1 MNRVSAVFK
10 RPFAPVLTAWL
21 VGLGAFSVVS
31 VECLFSASHAAF
43 VYARLTAYIA
53 TVTVAALTVALTA
66 VFGLGC
72 GMMLWW
78 LDDPVAARN
87 VAACAGRAFWS
98 VTAYTW
104 IGLALLALDP
114 PAAVAVADLSQPE
127 SVQSQ
132 MRDVLAYQWLRH
144 MRVAVVAAFLIG
156 VAVLLRR
163 HARLVNVAIAV
174 SFGAGLVAA
183 LLTGLSVLGGGGDF

>member
-114 PAAVAVADLSQPE
+114 PAAVAVADLSQAE

-144 MRVAVVAAFLIG
+144 MRIAVVAAFLIG